1 MRHIVAFTALA
12 FAAYLFDQGW
22 KFWPWL
28 LMVVVALEYL
38 LVGVRRFAARWWNSD
53 SLSSKLAIGIGGAA
67 ISAMVIVAIFL
78 VVADYKKQ
86 RVAKLDA
93 EARADFWRGA
103 AESDAWQK
111 RFQDLLASERAGTIT
126 PSDQAMLD
134 AARNQ
139 GAIREPN

>member
-28 LMVVVALEYL
+28 LMAVVAWEYL
-38 LVGVRRFAARWWNSD
+38 LVGVRHLAARWWNSD
-53 SLSSKLAIGIGGAA
+53 SLSSKLAKGIGGAA

-78 VVADYKKQ
+78 IVADYKEQ
-86 RVAKLDA
+86 RAAKANA

-111 RFQDLLASERAGTIT
+111 RFQELLASERAGTIT
-126 PSDQAMLD
+126 PSDQAMLN
-134 AARNQ
+134 AARD
-139 GAIREPN
+139 GDAIRGPH